1 MIMLFK
7 RKFTLEADPA
17 SWTAGAAVISA
28 AVGGYS
34 AIQNANK
41 KGSVIKQSSP
51 VTQDTS
57 IAESDDLLRRRQ
69 RQGNQSNVT
78 GASGTA
84 VNTSGQKTLLG
95 G

>member
-1 MIMLFK
+1 MLFK

-28 AVGGYS
+28 AIGGYS
-34 AIQNANK
+34 AIQNANQ
-41 KGSVIKQSSP
+41 KGGATIKATQP

-57 IAESDDLLRRRQ
+57 TAQADDLLRRRQ
-69 RQGNQSNVT
+69 RQGTQGNVT
-78 GASGTA
+78 GASGTS
-84 VNTSGQKTLLG
+84 VNSSGQKTLLG

>member
-1 MIMLFK
+1 MLFK
-7 RKFTLEADPA
+7 RKYTLETDPA
-17 SWTAGAAVISA
+17 TWAAGAAVLSA
-28 AVGGYS
+28 GVGTYS
-34 AIQNANK
+34 AVTSNK
-41 KGSVIKQSSP
+41 GGGVIKQSSP

-84 VNTSGQKTLLG
+84 TNTTGAKTLLG